1 MSWGQVLKK
10 IFSKLLLKINI
21 NIINNKSKHKKPK
34 PYQLL
39 HKISN
44 NKNRKQAKKF
54 NNNKVKKY
62 PSNKIL
68 KIKTRMKN
76 PNMKKLKMYYKS
88 AKLIKLHLKLFLE
101 SKQNNNNHP
110 KFTQVNLNNLFNQIL
125 VKQTLI

>member
-1 MSWGQVLKK
+1 
-10 IFSKLLLKINI
+10 
-21 NIINNKSKHKKPK
+21 
-34 PYQLL
+34 
-39 HKISN
+39 
-44 NKNRKQAKKF
+44 
-54 NNNKVKKY
+54 
-62 PSNKIL
+62 
-68 KIKTRMKN
+68 MKN